1 MNLKEK
7 VLAQLELNK
16 DKMLKVY
23 IFAIALS
30 YSTKSLLPGYL
41 GYNAAEALS
50 TPTLDGWCNPEL
62 QGIGQHCFSDFYNVM
77 DAANS
82 VKPWASTPNPAPPL
96 GLLFFKFFS
105 LSFWNIEG
113 SNVALLVYLSVAL
126 VLISITYFCMSDK
139 YSENSTHKFIG
150 FCLLLTC
157 APLLIL
163 IDRAN
168 FLIYSIPLH
177 FLLLHFMIQ
186 EKYYRVSLIVIFLS
200 LLKPQFVLL
209 SLVLAINRKFKILL
223 QTLIYS
229 SFAFIFSFGLYGG
242 SIISNIKDYLS
253 QISAY
258 QNYTNAGAIYPPNL
272 SIVNFYY
279 SLKRLLVQLFPDIS
293 NLDSQGRWLFPS
305 EFITVGILAFILFLF
320 LFGISRRSFAS
331 NYFIVVL
338 IPILFTNVS
347 FAYYLACILP
357 ILVVYFLKVNDFGES
372 SFTFLYNQF
381 SKVIFLGFI
390 LFSFIPWSL
399 PWSIF
404 LNTNIYNW
412 ADVSFTWLI
421 AQFLLSTLFFCLIMQ
436 GILTKKVPSS
446 LIKSD

>member
-7 VLAQLELNK
+7 VIAQVELNRVT
-16 DKMLKVY
+16 MLKVY
-23 IFAIALS
+23 LFAIALS
-30 YSTKSLLPGYL
+30 YSIKSLLPGYL

-77 DAANS
+77 GAANS
-82 VKPWASTPNPAPPL
+82 ANPWASTPNPAPPL

-105 LSFWNIEG
+105 LSFWNIED
-113 SNVALLVYLSVAL
+113 SNVALIVYLSAAL
-126 VLISITYFCMSDK
+126 VFISITYFYISEK
-139 YSENSTHKFIG
+139 YSENSTHKFVG
-150 FCLLLTC
+150 FCLLLTS

-163 IDRAN
+163 VDRAN

-186 EKYYRVSLIVIFLS
+186 EKYYRVSLIVI
-200 LLKPQFVLL
+200 LLTLMKPQFVFL
-209 SLVLAINRKFKILL
+209 SLVLAINRKFQILL
-223 QTLIYS
+223 QTLFYS
-229 SFAFIFSFGLYGG
+229 LFAFILSFGLYGTN
-242 SIISNIKDYLS
+242 IISNLKDYLS
-253 QISAY
+253 QISTY

-279 SLKRLLVQLFPDIS
+279 SLKRILVHLFPNIS

-305 EFITVGILAFILFLF
+305 NFITIGFLVFILILF
-320 LFGISRRSFAS
+320 FSGMSRRSFAS

-357 ILVVYFLKVNDFGES
+357 ILVLFFLKINDFDKS
-372 SFTFLYNQF
+372 SLIFLYNRS
-381 SKVIFLGFI
+381 SKIIFLGFI
-390 LFSFIPWSL
+390 VLSFIPWSL

-404 LNTNIYNW
+404 LTTNLYDW

-421 AQFLLSTLFFCLIMQ
+421 SQFFLSTLFFILILQ
-436 GILTKKVPSS
+436 GILTKKVSNS
-446 LIKSD
+446 LMKSD